1 MPLSTIFQLYH
12 GGQFY
17 WWRKPKNPEKTTDL
31 SEVTDKLYHIKLL
44 MLQLYL
50 ILPLLIFF
58 KQNLT
63 GIDCTIF
70 VLIVV
75 LYEIYREIGSWPRE
89 NQKHVVNHWQTLSHN
104 VVHYIYSTCYLL
116 SYVVKCSKVKYS
128 VKISTFIATIYL
140 NGLFI
145 RNGLVAN
152 LDANLCFIILHLNT
166 LWKKKLH

>member
-1 MPLSTIFQLYH
+1 MAVSFI
-12 GGQFY
+12 GGGNRRNR
-17 WWRKPKNPEKTTDL
+17 RKPPTCRKSLTNFIT
-31 SEVTDKLYHIKLL
+31 KLL

>member
-63 GIDCTIF
+63 EIDCTIF

-75 LYEIYREIGSWPRE
+75 LYEIYREIGADPE
-89 NQKHVVNHWQTLSHN
+89 
-104 VVHYIYSTCYLL
+104 
-116 SYVVKCSKVKYS
+116 
-128 VKISTFIATIYL
+128 KIKNMS
-140 NGLFI
+140 
-145 RNGLVAN
+145 
-152 LDANLCFIILHLNT
+152 
-166 LWKKKLH
+166 